1 MQFGDGDKDG
11 QVPDVLDIRTHP
23 HLLAPNMDSQ
33 HFSQSI
39 LLTPLETLAISK
51 QHLHTEYE
59 NRRGHE

>member
-51 QHLHTEYE
+51 QHLHTE
-59 NRRGHE
+59 